1 MRAAPPELPGVQ
13 KTTDSPIDRALAL
26 LLADETEAALRWA
39 AAVVITCRLLE
50 QMGRTEAAIEGF
62 GLAVRRAIDAGN
74 LPLAVAA
81 IGDLRALGENVDGY
95 LDQVATAFGQGSPR
109 LQEEANPP
117 PPLPHFEGF
126 QPLSSFPTGPAL
138 TSKATQI
145 LHAATSTYEEA
156 S

>member
-1 MRAAPPELPGVQ
+1 MRNAPPDLPGAQ
-13 KTTDSPIDRALAL
+13 THDSPIDRALTL
-26 LLADETEAALRWA
+26 LLADEGESALRWS
-39 AAVVITCRLLE
+39 AAVVESDPSNPSALVITCRLLE

-126 QPLSSFPTGPAL
+126 QPLSSFPT
-138 TSKATQI
+138 
-145 LHAATSTYEEA
+145 
-156 S
+156 